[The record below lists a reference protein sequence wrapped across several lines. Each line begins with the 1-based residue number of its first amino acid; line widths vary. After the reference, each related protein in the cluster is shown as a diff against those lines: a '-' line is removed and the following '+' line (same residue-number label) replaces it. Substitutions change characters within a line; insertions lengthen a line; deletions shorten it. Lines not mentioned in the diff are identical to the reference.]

1 MKSVGIDLEQW
12 SEKGLLFH
20 EAWRPTQ
27 FGIEMHL
34 LRIHKLIEQGKAARR
49 NRRSDHESA
58 SAAAAKRK
66 STRCSCV

>member
-1 MKSVGIDLEQW
+1 MKSVGIDLAQW

-34 LRIHKLIEQGKAARR
+34 LRIHKLIEKVKPNA
-49 NRRSDHESA
+49 
-58 SAAAAKRK
+58 
-66 STRCSCV
+66 